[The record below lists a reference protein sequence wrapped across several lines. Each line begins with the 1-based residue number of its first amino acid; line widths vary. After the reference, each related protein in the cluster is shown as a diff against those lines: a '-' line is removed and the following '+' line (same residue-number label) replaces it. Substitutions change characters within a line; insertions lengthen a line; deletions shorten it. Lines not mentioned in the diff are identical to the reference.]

1 MNIGNVKIERHSA
14 LAPMAGIADRAFRE
28 IAIQQGASL
37 VVGEMCSAKGV
48 TYGSHKS
55 IELLETFP
63 AEQPVAVQLFGEEP
77 NTMAKAVKFAQRFSP
92 LIIDINMGCPAPKI
106 TRGGSGSSLMRNPQ
120 LAEDIIKAAVDATSI
135 PVTVK
140 FRTGWDSQS
149 INAVDFAIRA
159 QRAGAKAV
167 TVHGRTKAQMYRMPV
182 DLDTI
187 RLVKKAVSIPVIGN
201 GGITTPEEAKAMY
214 DTTGCNLVMV
224 GQGALG
230 RPWLFGQIKEY
241 LETGSYSSDPSL
253 EDKMSILRSQVEKA
267 VEYKGEMIALREAR
281 THVAWY
287 MKGLHGAASLRRK
300 SSYISTLDDLDK
312 FIKLVIETVE
322 EE

>member
-1 MNIGNVKIERHSA
+1 
-14 LAPMAGIADRAFRE
+14 
-28 IAIQQGASL
+28 
-37 VVGEMCSAKGV
+37 
-48 TYGSHKS
+48 
-55 IELLETFP
+55 
-63 AEQPVAVQLFGEEP
+63 
-77 NTMAKAVKFAQRFSP
+77 
-92 LIIDINMGCPAPKI
+92 
-106 TRGGSGSSLMRNPQ
+106 MRNPQ

-214 DTTGCNLVMV
+214 DTTGCDLVMV

-300 SSYISTLDDLDK
+300 SSYISTLDDLDE